1 MTTPNAA
8 PKRPELFAD
17 LPPHLYDQL
26 LQTARPCH
34 IRNGESLFHQGE
46 PAQRFYLLQ
55 RGKLRL
61 VQHTPEGKDVTLAT
75 FSEGDLIGLLVALS
89 DEPYPATAEALED
102 CELLALQGAPM
113 WAVMQQH
120 APLAVRV
127 VRMLAARLHEAH
139 ERIRELSVE
148 RVQQR
153 LARSLVRLARKVGV
167 KQSDGSIY
175 LDVRLS
181 RQDLAQMN
189 GTTLETVS
197 RTLTAWQREGLL
209 EVGREQITLIK
220 PHDFVL
226 MADDLP

>member
-1 MTTPNAA
+1 MTTANPA
-8 PKRPELFAD
+8 PQRAEIFAD
-17 LPPHLYDQL
+17 LPPHLYEQL
-26 LQTARPCH
+26 LETARTCH
-34 IRNGESLFHQGE
+34 LRNGEHLFHQGE
-46 PAQRFYLLQ
+46 PAHLFYLLQ
-55 RGKLRL
+55 RGRLRL

-75 FSEGDLIGLLVALS
+75 FSEGDLIGLLVAIS
-89 DEPYPATAEALED
+89 NDAYPATAEALED
-102 CELLALQGAPM
+102 CELLSLPGAPM
-113 WAVMQQH
+113 WRVMQQH

-127 VRMLAARLHEAH
+127 VRMLAERLHEAH
-139 ERIRELSVE
+139 ERIRELSAE
-148 RVQQR
+148 RVHQR

-167 KQSDGSIY
+167 KQADGSIY

-220 PHDFVL
+220 PHDLVL
-226 MADDLP
+226 IADDLP